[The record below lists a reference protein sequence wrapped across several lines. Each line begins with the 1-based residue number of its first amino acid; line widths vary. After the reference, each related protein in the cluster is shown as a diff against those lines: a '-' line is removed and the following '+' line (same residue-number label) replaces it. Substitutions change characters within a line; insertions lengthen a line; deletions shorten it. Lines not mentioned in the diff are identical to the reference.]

1 MRDLGMRRLAN
12 FAPLAAEYDGF
23 ILDLWGV
30 IHDGV
35 EPYVGA
41 AECLLALRGMGKRIV
56 LLSNAPRRANEV
68 VLQLRGMGIP
78 DSAYD
83 GVMTSGEATY
93 LMLRDRSDPW
103 YRRLGNAV
111 FHLGPQRDRNVLDG
125 LGLDIRD
132 TPEGAGFMLNTGPD
146 DHLNPTDPA
155 AYDTVL
161 RDCAAQGLPMICANP
176 DLYVIRGGVRVV
188 CAGTL
193 AQRYVAMGGDVR
205 SLGKPDAA
213 IYAPVLAMLAV
224 PPARVLAVGD
234 ALRTDIAGAAAVGLD
249 ACWVLGG
256 LHGAHRGSD
265 AATEAEAT
273 TAGLFPVAAIPHFVW

>member
-1 MRDLGMRRLAN
+1 MIRLVK
-12 FAPLAAEYDGF
+12 FAPLAAGYDGF

-35 EPYVGA
+35 VPYPGA
-41 AECLLALRGMGKRIV
+41 AECLTALRQAGKRIV
-56 LLSNAPRRANEV
+56 LLSNAPRRAGEIQV
-68 VLQLRGMGIP
+68 QLRGMGIP

-83 GVMTSGEATY
+83 GIMTSGEAAF

-103 YRRLGNAV
+103 YRDLGRVV
-111 FHLGPQRDRNVLDG
+111 FHLGPERDRNVLH
-125 LGLDIRD
+125 GLDLVVRE
-132 TPEGAGFMLNTGPD
+132 TPEGADFMLNTGPD

-155 AYDTVL
+155 AYDAVL
-161 RDCAAQGLPMICANP
+161 RDCALRRLPMICANP

-193 AQRYVAMGGDVR
+193 AQRYLTMGGDVR
-205 SLGKPDAA
+205 SLGKPDPA
-213 IYAPVLAMLAV
+213 IYAPVLAMLGVA
-224 PPARVLAVGD
+224 PARVLAVGD

-256 LHGAHRGSD
+256 LHGAHLGSD
-265 AATEAEAT
+265 AATEAEAVA
-273 TAGLFPVAAIPHFVW
+273 AGLHPVAAIPHFVW